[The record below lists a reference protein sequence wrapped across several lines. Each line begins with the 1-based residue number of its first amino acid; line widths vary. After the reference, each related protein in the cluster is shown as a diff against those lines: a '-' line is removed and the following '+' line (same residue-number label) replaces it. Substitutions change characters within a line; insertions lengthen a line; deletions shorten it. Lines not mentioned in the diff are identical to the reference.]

1 MHNAEKHFSLRVFTQ
16 LTCAAT
22 NPFLSQLIYQCISS
36 SRFREYDVLE
46 GNTLACFFLDL
57 TQDVEERRLH
67 SVAVERMFSETQ
79 HKAAVKL

>member
-16 LTCAAT
+16 QTRFFHSVDQT
-22 NPFLSQLIYQCISS
+22 LIYQCISS

-79 HKAAVKL
+79 HKAVVKL